1 MKGFFKCN
9 LCVKT
14 NVETSM
20 IKNVF
25 DFEYHIYKYVYMYM
39 YICMYVYIYI
49 YVIMQTSQLIAM
61 FFNLHEQLQKFVITF
76 YVILA
81 GQKSTSMTDY

>member
-1 MKGFFKCN
+1 
-9 LCVKT
+9 
-14 NVETSM
+14 
-20 IKNVF
+20 
-25 DFEYHIYKYVYMYM
+25 M
-39 YICMYVYIYI
+39 YICICMYVCMYVYIDI
-49 YVIMQTSQLIAM
+49 CIMQTSQLIAM